1 MLLICYL
8 PCYVPLSPFRGP
20 CLTKSLHSRKL
31 LLEDVVAV
39 EGVEDAAEP
48 VVRRHHLEEAQAR
61 LGVPRPRAVDQH
73 VLASS
78 L

>member
-1 MLLICYL
+1 MDLALQNSY
-8 PCYVPLSPFRGP
+8 
-20 CLTKSLHSRKL
+20 SRKL

-39 EGVEDAAEP
+39 EGVEDAAEA

-73 VLASS
+73 VLASNVTVNLLS
-78 L
+78 NQ